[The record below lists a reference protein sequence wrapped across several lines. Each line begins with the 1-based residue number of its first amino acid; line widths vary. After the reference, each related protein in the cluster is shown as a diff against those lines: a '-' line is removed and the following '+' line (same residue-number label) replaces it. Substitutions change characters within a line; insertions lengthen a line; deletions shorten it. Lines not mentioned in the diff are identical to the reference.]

1 MSSSTPTPT
10 RPRLLIADDD
20 PVVQSMLG
28 MTLGEA
34 FDVVGVAV
42 DGEEA
47 VQLARESQPD
57 VALVDVEMPSGGGMR
72 AVRGITEVAPDTAIV
87 VLSGDESDGVV
98 RDLIQAGAT
107 AYRRKGTD
115 AREIAESLTE
125 SIAAHARAR
134 SAGS

>member
-1 MSSSTPTPT
+1 MSSSPPT

-28 MTLGEA
+28 MSLGEA
-34 FDVVGVAV
+34 FEVVGVAV

-72 AVRGITEVAPDTAIV
+72 AVMGITEVAPHTAIV
-87 VLSGDESDGVV
+87 VLSGDESDSVV

-107 AYRRKGTD
+107 AYRRKGAD
-115 AREIAESLTE
+115 PREIARSLSESM
-125 SIAAHARAR
+125 AAHARAR